1 MDLITLAIVVVKII
15 VVFIAMLLTVAYLTW
30 VERKVLGHM
39 QLRYGPM
46 RTGFHG
52 LMQPIAD
59 GIKLFFKEDIV
70 VDKANKIIYRLSP
83 FIVTVCAFAS
93 FAVVPFGNELTL
105 FGKTIPLRI
114 ADVNIGILY
123 IFALSSLSVY
133 GLTLAGWSSN
143 NKYSLM
149 GGLRASAQMISYELA
164 AGLSIIGV
172 VMLTSSLSMV
182 EIVNGQ
188 GSWWFIFKQPVA
200 FIVFLICAIAECNRT
215 PFDLPEAE
223 SELVAGFH
231 VEYSSMKFALFFMA
245 EYAHMVV
252 MSALITTLFLGGWQ
266 LPFVDISSFQPTGLI
281 GQLVVSLLPVAI
293 FCTKVFL
300 ILFFIIW
307 LRATYPRLR
316 YDQLMQF
323 GWKVLFPLALFNV
336 FLTAILQIANII

>member
-46 RTGFHG
+46 RTGWHG
-52 LMQPIAD
+52 LLQPIAD

-83 FIVTVCAFAS
+83 FIITVCAFAS

-172 VMLTSSLSMV
+172 LMLTSSLSMV

-188 GSWWFIFKQPVA
+188 DSWWFIFKQPVA

-316 YDQLMQF
+316 YDQLMKF

>member
-1 MDLITLAIVVVKII
+1 MDLITLSIMLAKIVVVF
-15 VVFIAMLLTVAYLTW
+15 VAMLLTVAYLTW

-70 VDKANKIIYRLSP
+70 VDSANKIIYRISP

-93 FAVVPFGNELTL
+93 FAVVPFGRELTL

-133 GLTLAGWSSN
+133 GTTLAGWSSN

-172 VMLTSSLSMV
+172 LMLTSSLSMV
-182 EIVNGQ
+182 DIVNAQ
-188 GSWWFIFKQPVA
+188 GGCWFIFKQPIA
-200 FIVFLICAIAECNRT
+200 FIVFLICGIAECNRT

-252 MSALITTLFLGGWQ
+252 MSALITTLFLGGWN
-266 LPFVDISSFQPTGLI
+266 LPFIDISSFQPAGLI
-281 GQLVVSLLPVAI
+281 GQLVVSLLPVGI

-316 YDQLMQF
+316 YDQLMKF

-336 FLTAILQIANII
+336 FLTAVLQIANIL